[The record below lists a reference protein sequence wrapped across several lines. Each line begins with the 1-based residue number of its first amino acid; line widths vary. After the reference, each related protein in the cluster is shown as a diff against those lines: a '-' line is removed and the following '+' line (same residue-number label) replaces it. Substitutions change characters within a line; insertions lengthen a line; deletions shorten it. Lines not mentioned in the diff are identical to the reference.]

1 MDNDWRRRI
10 TIDPTILAGKP
21 LIKGTRIAVEF
32 VLELLANG
40 WAEKAITENYPQLK
54 KEDIQAALR
63 YATDILKEEM
73 VYPYPRPSF

>member
-1 MDNDWRRRI
+1 MNMDWRSRI
-10 TIDPTILAGKP
+10 TIDPTILVGKP
-21 LIKGTRIAVEF
+21 IIKDTRIAVEF

-40 WAEKAITENYPQLK
+40 WAEEAITENYPQLK

-73 VYPYPRPSF
+73 VYSYP

>member
-1 MDNDWRRRI
+1 MNADWRTRI

-21 LIKGTRIAVEF
+21 IIKGTRISVEF

-40 WAEKAITENYPQLK
+40 WAGKEIMENYPQLN

-73 VYPYPRPSF
+73 VYPFP